1 MGHADV
7 RSIGVVTTSRAD
19 YGVYLPLL
27 RTIEQ
32 DVDLELKLIVGG
44 MHLLPEFGFTA
55 NAIESDG
62 FVINQKVNLLSSSD
76 YPKDIAQSMGVGT
89 AGFAQAYFDSEPDL
103 LLVLGDRF
111 EMHSAALAALP
122 FKIPVGHI
130 HGGEVTE
137 GAIDDALRHCI
148 TKLSHLHFAAT
159 EVYARRIKQLGEEPW
174 RITISGAPSLDNL
187 HSIKLLD
194 RQTLQ
199 ENLGFSLDVAPL
211 LVTYHPVTLE
221 YEQTEWQVS
230 QLLEALEDSGLP
242 IIFTMPNAD
251 TNGRVI
257 HQMMKNFVKDRPKSC
272 LVDNLGTQQYFSLM
286 SFGSAMVGNSSSGMI
301 EAAPFNLPV
310 VNIGS
315 RQKGRIRT
323 NNIIDVSYTKS
334 EILSG
339 IRLATS
345 KQFQEATCKVV
356 SPYGD
361 GHASERIVSVL
372 KNVDLGDRLVTKQ
385 FMDHEIKVHFG
396 HD

>member
-1 MGHADV
+1 VGDAGV
-7 RSIGVVTTSRAD
+7 RTIGVVTTSRAD

-32 DVDLELKLIVGG
+32 DADLDLKLIVGG

-55 NAIESDG
+55 DIIESDG
-62 FVINQKVNLLSSSD
+62 FVINQRVNMLSSSD
-76 YPKDIAQSMGVGT
+76 APGAIAKSMGVGT
-89 AGFAQAYFDSEPDL
+89 TGFAQAYSDSAPDL

-159 EVYARRIKQLGEEPW
+159 EEYGRRIEQLGEEPW
-174 RITISGAPSLDNL
+174 RITVSGAPSLDNL
-187 HSIKLLD
+187 HSMELLD
-194 RQTLQ
+194 RQTL
-199 ENLGFSLDVAPL
+199 EINCGFSLEIPPL

-221 YEQTEWQVS
+221 YEQAEWQVS
-230 QLLEALEDSGLP
+230 QLLEALEESGLP
-242 IIFTMPNAD
+242 VVFTMPNAD

-257 HQMMKNFVKDRPKSC
+257 YRMMKDFVKDRPNC
-272 LVDNLGTQQYFSLM
+272 WLVDNLGTQHYFSLM
-286 SFGSAMVGNSSSGMI
+286 ALGSAMVGNSSSGI
-301 EAAPFNLPV
+301 VEAAPFSLPV

-323 NNIIDVSYTKS
+323 DNIIDVSYTS
-334 EILSG
+334 AEILDG
-339 IRLATS
+339 IRMATS
-345 KQFQEATCKVV
+345 EQFREEASKVV

-361 GHASERIVSVL
+361 GYAAERIVSVL
-372 KNVDLGDRLVTKQ
+372 KDVKLGDRLVTKR
-385 FMDHEIKVHFG
+385 FVDHDIEVKVRA
-396 HD
+396 